1 MGCTIK
7 KNQRRRRRSGRI
19 TNRKRID
26 ISSQA
31 LDYKNPEMLKKF
43 VTEKGKIL
51 PRRITG
57 MTAKLHRQ
65 LTREIKR
72 ARNLLLVK

>member
-1 MGCTIK
+1 MGSTIK

-26 ISSQA
+26 VSTDA
-31 LDYKNPEMLKKF
+31 LDYKNPELLKKF

-57 MTAKLHRQ
+57 MTTKLHRQ